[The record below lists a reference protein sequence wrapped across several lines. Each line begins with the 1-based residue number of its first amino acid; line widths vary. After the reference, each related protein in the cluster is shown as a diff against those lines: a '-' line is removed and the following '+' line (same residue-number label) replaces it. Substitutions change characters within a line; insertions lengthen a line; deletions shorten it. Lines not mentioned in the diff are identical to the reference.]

1 MQTQQTINMAANL
14 FKKLIA
20 TNHPRILSQALPKN
34 YAIYTPDYLEA
45 CKPKYPLYPTL
56 TVKVKGHDFRVLE
69 TFQSQIHR
77 IANFMD
83 FDVEDRYSFYS
94 CHVLFNSKSKLIY
107 FYFSYAMPAKET
119 RIVRFKP
126 KTTATEAEYVLKTYA
141 RHLVISNVNSV
152 GLPIF
157 IQVLQKKIPVGVTF
171 EIEEYNSEKEAYR
184 FIPDKQLLDLKQE
197 LGDMQ
202 AAKAK
207 K

>member
-83 FDVEDRYSFYS
+83 FDVED
-94 CHVLFNSKSKLIY
+94 
-107 FYFSYAMPAKET
+107 SYAMPAKET